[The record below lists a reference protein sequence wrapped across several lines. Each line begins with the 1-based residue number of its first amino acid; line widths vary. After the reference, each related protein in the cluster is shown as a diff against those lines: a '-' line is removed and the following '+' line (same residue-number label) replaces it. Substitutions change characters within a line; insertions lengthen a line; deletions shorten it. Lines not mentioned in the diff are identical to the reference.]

1 LATSKLKGSH
11 SDAKETTPALGPK
24 LTVKNNP
31 FGVLSPWKETEFL
44 ACFCLCF
51 LVTHVGPSLTGS
63 EMWVPSVLGAP
74 ELDFGSSS
82 LASELPLIPGD
93 QDFHQN
99 LRGPRSLQS
108 HGYIA

>member
-82 LASELPLIPGD
+82 LASELQFQGIKTFIRISGD
-93 QDFHQN
+93 LEAF
-99 LRGPRSLQS
+99 S
-108 HGYIA
+108 HMDI